1 MLTRPL
7 WTSHAIAAH
16 LAGDEPCDDCGGHGR
31 VRRHGRISTCPACRG
46 SGVPLSIK
54 GALDLGFGLHE
65 WKARRQIVRRA
76 R

>member
-31 VRRHGRISTCPACRG
+31 VRRHGRISTCPTCGG
-46 SGVPLSIK
+46 SGVPVTLR
-54 GALDLGFGLHE
+54 AAFDLGFSRDD
-65 WKARRQIVRRA
+65 WKVARQITRRRA
-76 R
+76 